1 MNWNRVLRRQKRK
14 ESFQENELYISIH
27 KAIFEADDSWTGH
40 QSFGYHSG
48 TADPWALAYMVDEII
63 PLKSVKMILLWGCVM
78 FLFAFLA
85 WIGNIGANRMAS
97 KVARNTTERLRL
109 DLYTKISY
117 LSSRQAEAF
126 TMPSLISRAT
136 TDTYNIHQMVGM
148 MQRLGVRAP
157 IMMLG
162 GIGITMTLDV
172 QLTLIMVCML
182 PFMGI
187 FVYKIS
193 RKGIPLY
200 TYVQEA
206 IDRFVRQLR
215 EDITGVRVIKALSK
229 VEYETQKFDQI
240 NEEVV
245 NRDRHAGMIMNI
257 LNPVMNFLLN
267 VGMVLVILLGAW
279 RVNQGLTQPGTII
292 AFMSYVTLILNAMLF
307 MSRLFVMTSKA
318 TASGKRIEAVLDT
331 PQDLLLEEHAPLDTE
346 DHIVFDH
353 VTYSYEGAAP
363 NVKDITFSLKKGETL
378 GIIGATGSGKTTL
391 INLLMRFYDVGKGAI
406 YINGIDVRSYETRKL
421 RTMFGVAFQ
430 NDVIFNDTIYE
441 NIRFGRSI
449 SREEALEAAEYAQAL
464 PFIKEKGLD
473 SVLAIRGANLSG
485 GQKQR
490 LLIARALAGKPDIL
504 ILDDSSS
511 ALDYKTDA
519 RLRQEINGHFSDTT
533 TIIIAQ
539 RISSIMGADKII
551 VMEEGEMIGYGTHQE
566 LIQSCPIYQEISQSQ
581 MGGEEKNE

>member
-1 MNWNRVLRRQKRK
+1 MGLCYVSICFFGMDWNIV
-14 ESFQENELYISIH
+14 
-27 KAIFEADDSWTGH
+27 
-40 QSFGYHSG
+40 
-48 TADPWALAYMVDEII
+48 
-63 PLKSVKMILLWGCVM
+63 
-78 FLFAFLA
+78 
-85 WIGNIGANRMAS
+85 ANRMAS
-97 KVARNTTERLRL
+97 RVARNTTERLRT

-117 LSSRQAEAF
+117 LSSRQAEEF

-172 QLTLIMVCML
+172 PLTLIMVCML

-193 RKGIPLY
+193 RKEIPLY

-215 EDITGVRVIKALSK
+215 EDITGIRVIKALSK
-229 VEYETQKFDQI
+229 VEYETEKFDRI
-240 NEEVV
+240 NGEVV
-245 NRDRHAGMIMNI
+245 NRDRHAGMIMNV

-267 VGMVLVILLGAW
+267 VGMVFVILLGAW
-279 RVNQGLTQPGTII
+279 RVNEGLTEPGTII
-292 AFMSYVTLILNAMLF
+292 AFLSYVTLILNAMLF

-331 PQDLLLEEHAPLDTE
+331 PVDLLIEDYPSIHTE

-353 VTYSYEGAAP
+353 VTYSYEGSAP
-363 NVKDITFSLKKGETL
+363 NIKDVSFSIQKGETL
-378 GIIGATGSGKTTL
+378 GIIGATGSGKSTL

-406 YINGIDVRSYETRKL
+406 YINGKDVRTYDPQRL
-421 RTMFGVAFQ
+421 HTMFGVTFQ

-441 NIRFGRSI
+441 NIRFGRDI
-449 SREEALEAAEYAQAL
+449 SREDALKAAEYAQAL
-464 PFIKEKGLD
+464 PFIEEKGLD
-473 SVLAIRGANLSG
+473 SVLAIKGANLSG

-490 LLIARALAGKPDIL
+490 LLIARALAGKPEIL

-519 RLRQEINGHFSDTT
+519 RLRQEINTNFSNTT

-551 VMEEGEMIGYGTHQE
+551 VMEEGEMIGYGTHEQ
-566 LIQSCPIYQEISQSQ
+566 LIKSCSIYQEISQSQ
-581 MGGEEKNE
+581 MGGEEDGK

>member
-1 MNWNRVLRRQKRK
+1 MSCIFRYIKPYLGRMTVGLVIKVLATIA
-14 ESFQENELYISIH
+14 ELLI
-27 KAIFEADDSWTGH
+27 
-40 QSFGYHSG
+40 
-48 TADPWALAYMVDEII
+48 PWALAYMVDEII

-551 VMEEGEMIGYGTHQE
+551 VMEEGEMIGYGTHQD
-566 LIQSCPIYQEISQSQ
+566 LIQSCPL
-581 MGGEEKNE
+581 

>member
-1 MNWNRVLRRQKRK
+1 MSCIFRYIKPYLGRMALGLIVKVLATIA
-14 ESFQENELYISIH
+14 ELLI
-27 KAIFEADDSWTGH
+27 
-40 QSFGYHSG
+40 
-48 TADPWALAYMVDEII
+48 PWALAYMVDDII
-63 PLKSVKMILLWGCVM
+63 PMKSVKMVFLWGCVM

-85 WIGNIGANRMAS
+85 WIGNIVANRMAAR
-97 KVARNTTERLRL
+97 VARNTTQRLRL

-117 LSSRQAEAF
+117 LSSRQAEGF

-148 MQRLGVRAP
+148 MQRMGVRAP
-157 IMMLG
+157 IMMFG
-162 GIGITMTLDV
+162 GISITMTLDV
-172 QLTLIMVCML
+172 PLTMIMVCML
-182 PFMGI
+182 PFMGV
-187 FVYKIS
+187 FVYNIS
-193 RKGIPLY
+193 KRGIPLY

-215 EDITGVRVIKALSK
+215 EDITGIRVIKALSK
-229 VEYETQKFDQI
+229 VEYETDKFDKI
-240 NEEVV
+240 NDEVV

-267 VGMVLVILLGAW
+267 VGMVFVILLGAW
-279 RVNQGLTQPGTII
+279 RVNEGLTEPGTII

-331 PQDLLLEEHAPLDTE
+331 PADLLVEEHDPIQTE

-353 VTYSYEGAAP
+353 VTYSYEGSAP
-363 NVKDITFSLKKGETL
+363 NVKDICFSLKKGETL

-406 YINGIDVRSYETRKL
+406 YINGKDVRSYEPEAL
-421 RTMFGVAFQ
+421 HTMFGVAFQ

-441 NIRFGRSI
+441 NIRFGRDI
-449 SREEALEAAEYAQAL
+449 SKEEAIKAASYAQAL
-464 PFIKEKGLD
+464 PFIEEKGID
-473 SVLAIRGANLSG
+473 SVLAIKGANLSG

-490 LLIARALAGKPDIL
+490 LLIARALAGNPDIL

-519 RLRQEINGHFSDTT
+519 RLRQEINAHFADTT

-551 VMEEGEMIGYGTHQE
+551 VMDEGEMIGYGTHEE
-566 LIQSCPIYQEISQSQ
+566 LMASCSIYQEISQSQ
-581 MGGEEKNE
+581 MGGEDDGKQ